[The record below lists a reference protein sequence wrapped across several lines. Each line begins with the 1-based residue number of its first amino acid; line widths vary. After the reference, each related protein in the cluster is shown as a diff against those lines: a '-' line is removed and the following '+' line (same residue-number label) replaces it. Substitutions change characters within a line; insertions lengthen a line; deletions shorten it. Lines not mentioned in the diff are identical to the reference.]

1 MFLAVACM
9 VGCVSFILFNA
20 VERVELLR
28 STIFRHREVI
38 VFWRANAHIDMAGS
52 KSRLSL

>member
-20 VERVELLR
+20 LERVELLR
-28 STIFRHREVI
+28 ETFFRHFEVI
-38 VFWRANAHIDMAGS
+38 VFWRVNTHIDMAGS